1 MPSCSEAVGHDLRWR
16 IHSLRAIYYPMSDAL
31 FEMPEQPAQKSA
43 YRVLARKYRPSNFTE
58 MVGQDA
64 LVKTLSNAFSSGR
77 IAHAF
82 MLTGVRGVG
91 KTTTARI
98 IAKGLN
104 CVDGPTITP
113 CGKCD
118 ACVSIAEGRNVDVL
132 EMDAASHTGVEG
144 IRQLLDNVKYAPTSV
159 RTKIYII
166 DEVHMLSNSSFNAL
180 LKTLEEP
187 PPHVK
192 FIMAT
197 TEIRKVPITV
207 LSRCQRY
214 DLRRIDAELLAA
226 HFAEVA
232 KLEAIEIDDEALRL
246 LARAADG
253 SARDGLSLM
262 DQAIARGGA
271 SVTGDQVRDMLGLA
285 DRSLVFDLLTNAL
298 SGEPAKALELI
309 ATLHRDGADP
319 LTLLQDLLDVTH
331 QITRHKVLPA
341 RKGDVTL
348 TGAEQKRMS
357 ELASGLS
364 TPVLARAWQV
374 LLKGVPEVQGAS
386 MPMAALEMLIIRLA
400 HVGTLPTPG
409 DLVKKLT
416 DGSLPSG
423 AAQPTSQGAPSGAP
437 AMRAAVGMSNTIAV
451 AQPAVQTQAM
461 VHDWRSAVAL
471 FYEKKEMM
479 LAAQLHST
487 VECLSFAPGQLEL
500 YPRSG
505 TGPQVLSRVATL
517 LQEYT
522 GQRWLV
528 NIAKRGGVPT
538 LGDED
543 DAAARQVLKEAA
555 EHPLVKA
562 VLLAFPGA
570 KIEAVRDKVLPEV
583 EGSEDSPT
591 LTPDEDA

>member
-1 MPSCSEAVGHDLRWR
+1 
-16 IHSLRAIYYPMSDAL
+16 
-31 FEMPEQPAQKSA
+31 
-43 YRVLARKYRPSNFTE
+43 
-58 MVGQDA
+58 
-64 LVKTLSNAFSSGR
+64 
-77 IAHAF
+77 
-82 MLTGVRGVG
+82 
-91 KTTTARI
+91 
-98 IAKGLN
+98 
-104 CVDGPTITP
+104 
-113 CGKCD
+113 
-118 ACVSIAEGRNVDVL
+118 
-132 EMDAASHTGVEG
+132 MDAASHTGVEG

-214 DLRRIDAELLAA
+214 DLRRIDADLLAE
-226 HFAEVA
+226 HFAHVA
-232 KLEAIEIDDEALRL
+232 KLEEIEIDEEGLRL

-262 DQAIARGGA
+262 DQAIARGGT
-271 SVTGDQVRDMLGLA
+271 SVTGEQVRDMLGLA

-298 SGEPAKALELI
+298 SGEPAKALELV

-331 QITRHKVLPA
+331 QITRHKVLPT

-348 TGAEQKRMS
+348 TAAEQKRMG
-357 ELASGLS
+357 ELATGLS

-374 LLKGVPEVQGAS
+374 LLKGVPEVQSAP

-400 HVGTLPTPG
+400 HIGTMPTPG
-409 DLVKKLT
+409 DLIKKLT
-416 DGSLPSG
+416 DGSLPAGTAPQTQNS
-423 AAQPTSQGAPSGAP
+423 APTGAP
-437 AMRAAVGMSNTIAV
+437 AMRAAVGMSNTVAV
-451 AQPAVQTQAM
+451 AQPAVQAQPMAQ
-461 VHDWRSAVAL
+461 DWRSAVAL
-471 FYEKKEMM
+471 FYEKKEMV
-479 LAAQLHST
+479 LGAQLHSS
-487 VECLSFAPGQLEL
+487 VECLSFAPGQLDL
-500 YPRSG
+500 YPRPG
-505 TGPQVLSRVATL
+505 TSQQVLSRVATL

-528 NIAKRGGVPT
+528 NIAKRGGVKT
-538 LGDED
+538 LTEEDEEKAQD
-543 DAAARQVLKEAA
+543 VINAAA

-583 EGSEDSPT
+583 ADGDETPT
-591 LTPDEDA
+591 QSPDEDA

>member
-1 MPSCSEAVGHDLRWR
+1 
-16 IHSLRAIYYPMSDAL
+16 MSDAL
-31 FEMPEQPAQKSA
+31 FDLPEPAPQKAA
-43 YRVLARKYRPSNFTE
+43 YRVLARKYRPSNFAE
-58 MVGQDA
+58 LIGQDA
-64 LVKTLSNAFSSGR
+64 LVKTLTNAFASGR

-104 CVDGPTITP
+104 CVEGPTITP

-118 ACVSIAEGRNVDVL
+118 ACVSISEGRNVDVL
-132 EMDAASHTGVEG
+132 EMDAASHTGVDG

-214 DLRRIDAELLAA
+214 DLRRIDAELLAG
-226 HFAEVA
+226 HFKHVAE
-232 KLEAIEIDDEALRL
+232 LEKIEIEEEALRL

-262 DQAIARGGA
+262 DQAIARGGTT
-271 SVTGDQVRDMLGLA
+271 VTGEQVRDMLGLA
-285 DRSLVFDLLTNAL
+285 DRSKVFDLLTNTL
-298 SGEPAKALELI
+298 SGKPADALELL
-309 ATLHRDGADP
+309 ASMHRDGADP
-319 LTLLQDLLDVTH
+319 LTLLQDLLDTTH
-331 QITRHKVLPA
+331 AITRYKVLPT
-341 RKGDVTL
+341 RKGDVSL
-348 TGAEQKRMS
+348 TAGEQKRMA
-357 ELASGLS
+357 ELATALS

-374 LLKGVPEVQGAS
+374 LLKGMPEVQAAPQ
-386 MPMAALEMLIIRLA
+386 PMAALEMILIRLA

-409 DLVKKLT
+409 DLIKKIT
-416 DGSLPSG
+416 DGSLPAGTMPQQQAPQGSPAG
-423 AAQPTSQGAPSGAP
+423 TSAII
-437 AMRAAVGMSNTIAV
+437 RAAAGGGMGKVVAV
-451 AQPAVQTQAM
+451 AQPAVQQQAQ
-461 VHDWRSAVAL
+461 VQDWRSAVAL
-471 FYEKKEMM
+471 LYEKKEMV
-479 LAAQLHST
+479 LAAQLHSQ
-487 VECLSFAPGQLEL
+487 VECVHFAPGHLEL
-500 YPRSG
+500 FPRPG
-505 TGPQVLSRVATL
+505 TGPQVVSRVATL

-528 NIAKRGGVPT
+528 NIAKQGGILT
-538 LGDED
+538 LTEEDE
-543 DAAARQVLKEAA
+543 ALHQNVLRETA

-562 VLLAFPGA
+562 VLLAFPGS
-570 KIEAVRDKVLPEV
+570 KIEAIHDKIVPEV
-583 EGSEDSPT
+583 AGDDETPTMTTEEDMP
-591 LTPDEDA
+591 